1 MVETAE
7 AKQVS
12 RAASSA
18 LFPELDFGVAD
29 NGTYPSEDFQR
40 VLARIAFDNE
50 FANAGAKAYQL
61 ARGDDVDVG
70 AESRNPLA
78 RALLYHLRGL
88 DADAVDDQFD
98 RVLDAV
104 LNEAARNRLFTRPV
118 DVAIDVHD
126 WLYYG
131 DSDTPHVSRTDPDRG
146 TDCAYK
152 FATIC
157 IVGPSVRFTLGW
169 VALDGDETDEL
180 AEAIRQLVSQARE
193 YVDINRVYL
202 DRGFYRV
209 HLALALEELG
219 VEFVMRAPQT
229 RKVQRF
235 IADHDEDTFVAEYEM
250 ARSNPPTGRTTV
262 RLVVVP
268 HRSRENDY
276 FCLVTNREVTL
287 DLAQPLAEAYRRR
300 WGIETSYRKVTEF
313 LPKTSSPM
321 FSVRLFYFL
330 FAVALYNLW
339 VLTNLLLT
347 PDRVVGSTPVLPTT
361 LFRQFLGP
369 IPDG

>member
-12 RAASSA
+12 RAASSL
-18 LFPELDFGVAD
+18 LFPELEFGVAD
-29 NGTYPSEDFQR
+29 NGTDPSEDFQR

-61 ARGDDVDVG
+61 ARGDDVDVE
-70 AESRNPLA
+70 AKSRNSLA

-88 DADAVDDQFD
+88 EADAVDDQFD
-98 RVLDAV
+98 RVREAV
-104 LNEAARNRLFTRPV
+104 LTETARNRLFTQPV

-126 WLYYG
+126 WLHYG
-131 DSDTPHVSRTDPDRG
+131 DSDTPHISRTDPDRG

-157 IVGPSVRFTLGW
+157 IVDPSIRFTFGW
-169 VALDGDETDEL
+169 VPLDGDETDEL
-180 AEAIRQLVSQARE
+180 ADALRQLVSQARE
-193 YVDINRVYL
+193 YVELNRVYL
-202 DRGFYRV
+202 DRGFYRI
-209 HLALALEELG
+209 HLALTLKELD
-219 VEFVMRAPQT
+219 VEFVMRASQT

-235 IADHDEDTFVAEYEM
+235 IADHDEETFVTDYEM
-250 ARSNPPTGRTTV
+250 VRSNPPTGRTTV

-268 HRSRENDY
+268 HRSREDDH
-276 FCLVTNREVTL
+276 FCLVTNRDVTR
-287 DLAQPLAEAYRRR
+287 DVAQPLAEAYRRR

-313 LPKTSSPM
+313 LPKTSSPT

-347 PDRVVGSTPVLPTT
+347 PDRAVGSTAVLPTA

-369 IPDG
+369 IPGD